1 MFPPKTKADVGMV
14 QCVSEEHGK
23 PPGGKTVGTRWRA
36 SPCKEEG
43 QAVNA
48 KPRSL
53 TLSDFEDICTIPTS
67 GNILRCLR
75 SCYHPLFLH
84 LHIVMQLW
92 VCNNKLKGYYMRLNC
107 MSIPAMHLLMYT
119 SPSSMHTPICTW
131 IKCWIRWEKAVK
143 LYSNCRVW
151 YTVMHAYVQ
160 VWSDIL

>member
-1 MFPPKTKADVGMV
+1 M

-67 GNILRCLR
+67 GNILIAVLA
-75 SCYHPLFLH
+75 
-84 LHIVMQLW
+84 V
-92 VCNNKLKGYYMRLNC
+92 
-107 MSIPAMHLLMYT
+107 LL
-119 SPSSMHTPICTW
+119 PSSFTLPSYCYAIM
-131 IKCWIRWEKAVK
+131 
-143 LYSNCRVW
+143 S
-151 YTVMHAYVQ
+151 VQ
-160 VWSDIL
+160 